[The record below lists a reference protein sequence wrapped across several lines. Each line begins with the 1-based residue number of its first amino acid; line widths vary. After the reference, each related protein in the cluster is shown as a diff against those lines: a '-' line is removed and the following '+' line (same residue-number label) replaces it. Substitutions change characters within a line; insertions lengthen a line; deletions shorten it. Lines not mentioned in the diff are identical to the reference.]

1 MKKVLFIAILAI
13 LATNIANAQYAGDVK
28 ETWQKTITVPSS
40 EVSVI
45 EKLFT
50 AWGSEFPG
58 MYVNAFNKFKET
70 GKAKHIEIY
79 EDTYADFKVEFA
91 PKNGYLEISTADT
104 MIATENANFSIG
116 DTVIRMNILTA
127 VYWNL
132 KSGNKLFAVSIN
144 DDGEIFPECALAFYE
159 YDAAKGTLSPR
170 PKIVKKV
177 MDIIDDDEDTFVI
190 LPKQGKDLKYY
201 DFRTDSEKTIKW
213 NGNGF

>member
-1 MKKVLFIAILAI
+1 MAALLVGVA
-13 LATNIANAQYAGDVK
+13 ANAQNAFDVK
-28 ETWQKTITVPSS
+28 DTWQKTILVPTS
-40 EVSVI
+40 EAPII

-50 AWGSEFPG
+50 AWGAEFPG
-58 MYVNAFNKFKET
+58 MYVDAFLNKD
-70 GKAKHIEIY
+70 AK
-79 EDTYADFKVEFA
+79 ADFKVELA
-91 PKNGYLEISTADT
+91 PKNGYIEISTADT

-116 DTVIRMNILTA
+116 DTIIRRNILTA

-190 LPKQGKDLKYY
+190 LPKQGKDLQFY
-201 DFRTDSEKTIKW
+201 DFRTGGMKTIKW